1 MDPARHLTKNRGK
14 SRSEPKKIQIG
25 EKNPS
30 SKICLFITYRDNE
43 FDNSYMN
50 RGGENPSLRTIPIT
64 GKYIRYIILRS
75 HTMRREKKK
84 KKKERSQ
91 ARISHIAS
99 WEFPIISTPAYNK
112 RHLNDFH
119 PAWNFSQHE
128 KPKSRRNKNRANQD
142 QKRKKPDRRENYSR
156 ELLFIT
162 YRDKSVR

>member
-1 MDPARHLTKNRGK
+1 MDLARHLTKNRGK

-25 EKNPS
+25 ETNPS
-30 SKICLFITYRDNE
+30 SKIYLFITYRDNE

-50 RGGENPSLRTIPIT
+50 RGGENPSLGTIPIT
-64 GKYIRYIILRS
+64 GKYIRFIILTS
-75 HTMRREKKK
+75 HTMRREK

-112 RHLNDFH
+112 RLLNDFH
-119 PAWNFSQHE
+119 PAWKFSQHE
-128 KPKSRRNKNRANQD
+128 RSKSRRNMNRANQD